1 MIITEE
7 KAYAILDE
15 TVIQYDWE
23 QKIILYVPKI
33 K

>member
-7 KAYAILDE
+7 KAYDILDE
-15 TVIQYDWE
+15 TVIQYDWG